1 MILGFRENLLA
12 EGRMP
17 GMSASISVMDIL
29 LVAGLWLKRN
39 VWDGT
44 AEALRRLGHEPVAVA
59 LPGADDGS
67 VAATLEDQL
76 EAVLAEVDAADRPL
90 VVGHSAAC
98 TLAWMV
104 ADRRPG
110 ALSSL
115 ALIGGFPS
123 GDGRTYADFFPVV
136 DGVMPF
142 PGWRPFEGADAADL
156 DERARRRFAAE
167 AVPVPEGVARGT
179 VRLRDERR
187 LDVPVVVVCPEFTPE
202 QVRAWVDAGEIPE
215 LARARHVTYVDIP
228 TGHWPM
234 VTQPVVLAAVLDAA
248 ARKG

>member
-1 MILGFRENLLA
+1 
-12 EGRMP
+12 
-17 GMSASISVMDIL
+17 MSARIAHMDIV

-39 VWDGT
+39 VWDDT
-44 AEALRRLGHEPVAVA
+44 TEALRRLGHEPVAVA

-67 VAATLEDQL
+67 SDATLEDQIA
-76 EAVLAEVDAADRPL
+76 AVLAEVDAADRPL

-98 TLAWMV
+98 ALGWIV
-104 ADRRPG
+104 ADRRPT

-115 ALIGGFPS
+115 ALVGGFPS
-123 GDGRTYADFFPVV
+123 ADGQSYADFFPVV

-142 PGWRPFEGADAADL
+142 PGWKPFEGADAADL

-179 VRLRDERR
+179 VRLLDERR
-187 LDVPVVVVCPEFTPE
+187 LEVPVVIVCPEFTPE
-202 QVRAWVDAGEIPE
+202 QARAWVEAGEIPE
-215 LARARHVTYVDIP
+215 LARAKNVSYADIP

-234 VTQPVVLAAVLDAA
+234 LTQPAALAGVLAT
-248 ARKG
+248 ARKA